1 MPPCRPLPALSRG
14 NVVADNLD
22 VFMHAIRI
30 QESGDDYTATN
41 ASGHFGAYQFSI
53 PTWIDAL
60 NLAGLQYDVFAGVL
74 PSLAP
79 ASVQDA
85 AARALMSQYLGQFG
99 GSYYNVAEAWYGGP
113 GAVGHPNEGGGP
125 GFPTVGQYAND
136 VIALYNQLGG
146 SGGGS
151 PSSSSPAPAIN
162 AATIAG
168 LDVALSN
175 EAVQRGLGDDHSREQ
190 AAAGDAS
197 EAIERATGDAHSREQ
212 AAAGDAAEATQRAA
226 GDDHTRQQLAAAIAG
241 EATARTAG
249 DDHTRQQLAAAIL
262 AEQTARTAGD
272 DHTRQQLAAA
282 IGVEAQQRAI
292 GDANTREQTAAGIKA
307 LDDQLTAQIQAVL
320 KYAQSLP
327 GLIDTRAANGYDP
340 TLRARATLLTR
351 LLDTVVAH
359 DPLVASM
366 VGDLAKYAVDLAGI
380 DDPVLKIAAQLLL
393 KQVIDRLGVGTAL
406 QAMLSDLLGGIIG
419 GGQPKTLQAIMG
431 DIGNRLDALEEG
443 QAALAPLAPE
453 ADDLHEMGTLIFDA
467 ALLAYFTAAV
477 ADPVATA
484 NDTVTVFAPV
494 TGPLLA
500 PIRALLGMGS

>member
-1 MPPCRPLPALSRG
+1 
-14 NVVADNLD
+14 
-22 VFMHAIRI
+22 MHAIRI
-30 QESGDDYTATN
+30 QESGDDYTAVN

-60 NLAGLQYDVFAGVL
+60 TLAGLQYDVFAGTL

-85 AARALMSQYLGQFG
+85 AARALMSRYLGQFG

-151 PSSSSPAPAIN
+151 PGGGSPPPAIN
-162 AATIAG
+162 AATIAA

-175 EAVQRGLGDDHSREQ
+175 EAVQRGLGDTHSREQ

-212 AAAGDAAEATQRAA
+212 AAAGDAAEAAQ
-226 GDDHTRQQLAAAIAG
+226 
-241 EATARTAG
+241 RTAG
-249 DDHTRQQLAAAIL
+249 DDHTREQLAAAIL
-262 AEQTARTAGD
+262 GEAQQRAAGD

-292 GDANTREQTAAGIKA
+292 GDADTREQTAAGIKA

-327 GLIDTRAANGYDP
+327 GLIDTRAAAGYDP

-359 DPLVASM
+359 DPVVASL
-366 VGDLAKYAVDLAGI
+366 VSDLAKYAIDLAGI
-380 DDPVLKIAAQLLL
+380 DDPVLRIAAQLLL

-419 GGQPKTLQAIMG
+419 GGQPKTLQTIMA
-431 DIGNRLDALEEG
+431 DIGNRLDAVEEV
-443 QAALAPLAPE
+443 QAELAPLAPE
-453 ADDLHEMGTLIFDA
+453 ADDLHEMGTLVFDA
-467 ALLAYFTAAV
+467 ALLAYFAAAV

-484 NDTVTVFAPV
+484 DDTVTVLAPV

-500 PIRALLGMGS
+500 PVRALLGMGS